1 MRPIG
6 AAGHPANR
14 TAGRWVLDVLVALIA
29 AVAGLPEAYHG
40 ASASAPATEHPW
52 GLALALFLSAAPLLV
67 QIGRAHV

>member
-29 AVAGLPEAYHG
+29 AVSGLPEAYHSG
-40 ASASAPATEHPW
+40 NGPSPASPHGCW
-52 GLALALFLSAAPLLV
+52 LAGEGPLPL
-67 QIGRAHV
+67 